1 VPAVGL
7 VKELVEVVVL
17 EVALVEE
24 VVPELVVA

>member
-1 VPAVGL
+1 MPAVGL